1 MCEFYISEKK
11 KNPKTSA
18 CNLLLKCNEN
28 VPFLKQILTGDKKW
42 ILYSHMEEIMRQ
54 TKSTTANTS
63 EASLHPMKVM
73 CVVGGIS
80 NESPVMSSFREIK

>member
-1 MCEFYISEKK
+1 MKKKK

-28 VPFLKQILTGDKKW
+28 VPFLKQIVTGDKKW
-42 ILYSHMEEIMRQ
+42 ILYNHMEEIMRQ
-54 TKSTTANTS
+54 TKSTTANTPK
-63 EASLHPMKVM
+63 ASLHPMKVL

-80 NESPVMSSFREIK
+80 NESPVMSSFWEIK